1 METDHV
7 LARWMTVADKKC
19 PLCCDVDESIEH
31 LFFLCSYAA
40 TVWEKLLMW
49 QGIRRR
55 TMGWTGEL
63 HWASTHVNSGS
74 VAADLYRL
82 SLACCIYA
90 LWHERNVRI
99 FQNQKTEANIL
110 LRRVV
115 QEIH

>member
-1 METDHV
+1 
-7 LARWMTVADKKC
+7 
-19 PLCCDVDESIEH
+19 
-31 LFFLCSYAA
+31 
-40 TVWEKLLMW
+40 MW
-49 QGIRRR
+49 QGIRRKA
-55 TMGWTGEL
+55 MGWTGEL
-63 HWASTHVNSGS
+63 HWASTHANSGS

-99 FQNQKTEANIL
+99 FQNQKIEVNIL